1 MLLAIV
7 VSLAAGVSVLIF
19 QSPPAPLIVAGAV
32 LAAVLAGVFLYNPVW
47 ALYAAILVVLL
58 PGQILR
64 LFPIPLVTDYPT
76 VLSLLFAW
84 VSWLLGA
91 AIHRRRIV
99 WTGTNLAMLAFLA
112 WSVITLLW
120 ASDPILARRHLMAY
134 MVGFA
139 LLLLLVNNIDSP
151 QALNGLMAT
160 LALNGWV
167 LVLTGVGTILT
178 EGYTPGTRLAVLG
191 MNENLMGVQT
201 LVTMMG
207 VLWQAMQPSPRH
219 QRLKVLA
226 SWVFLLAA
234 IALVA
239 ASGSR
244 GSAISLLVT
253 LLAFCFWRP
262 TRAWGVL
269 GLLVLVLGVILAPL
283 LFKTTLERFVLLR
296 GDTLLG
302 GREALWQATWNLV
315 LDHPWLGVGIG
326 NARHALTPYVL
337 LLRSIGGKASA
348 ATHNPVL
355 QVWAETGLP
364 GILLYLGVLG
374 SAVWL
379 FARQYL
385 LRRRFGAQLLVPYFA
400 LVSSTFLGY
409 MTSWGKGG
417 GMESNS
423 TYFLMLALLSIPTC
437 LDLRGR
443 GETTGLKKEAG
454 NEKSLGLSTRE
465 QSQFIGCNGPGLS
478 SSWWRP

>member
-1 MLLAIV
+1 MRTASFLRTTNLAPAALVLLAIV
-7 VSLAAGVSVLIF
+7 ISLAAGVSVLIF
-19 QSPPAPLIVAGAV
+19 QSPLSPLIVAGAT
-32 LAAVLAGVFLYNPVW
+32 LAAVLAVVFLHNPVW
-47 ALYAAILVVLL
+47 AMYAAIFVAML
-58 PGQILR
+58 PRQILR
-64 LFPIPLVTDYPT
+64 LFPIPFVTDYLI
-76 VLSLLFAW
+76 VLSLLFAC

-99 WTGTNLAMLAFLA
+99 WTGTNLVMLVFLA
-112 WSVITLLW
+112 WSIITLLW
-120 ASDPILARRHLMAY
+120 APDLILARRHLMAY
-134 MVGFA
+134 IIGFA

-151 QALNGLMAT
+151 QTLNGLMAT

-167 LVLTGVGTILT
+167 LVLAGVGTILT
-178 EGYTPGTRLAVLG
+178 KGYIPGTRLAVLG
-191 MNENLMGVQT
+191 MNENLMGIQT

-207 VLWQAMQPSPRH
+207 VLWQVMQPSPQH
-219 QRLKVLA
+219 KRLKVLA
-226 SWVFLLAA
+226 SWAFLLAA

-253 LLAFCFWRP
+253 LLAFRFWKP
-262 TRAWGVL
+262 TRAWGGL

-283 LFKTTLERFVLLR
+283 LFSTTLERFAIPR
-296 GDTLLG
+296 GDTLFG
-302 GREALWQATWNLV
+302 GREALWQATWNLI

-326 NARHALTPYVL
+326 NARHAVRPYVL
-337 LLRSIGGKASA
+337 LLRSIGGSESA

-385 LRRRFGAQLLVPYFA
+385 LCRRFGVQALVPCFA

-409 MTSWGKGG
+409 MTSWIKGG
-417 GMESNS
+417 GMESNI
-423 TYFLMLALLSIPTC
+423 TYFLMLALLLIPTC
-437 LDLRGR
+437 PDLQGR
-443 GETTGLKKEAG
+443 GETTGLKK
-454 NEKSLGLSTRE
+454 
-465 QSQFIGCNGPGLS
+465 
-478 SSWWRP
+478 